1 VERLAA
7 ATKLGAEMQLGE
19 MIVVLIVILLM
30 YRPLL
35 WLAKRLIL
43 RAVTVWNSLDK
54 GVVQFGNVVGGDLAG
69 GDIHKGK
76 KKDAKTKKE

>member
-1 VERLAA
+1 ME
-7 ATKLGAEMQLGE
+7 LGE

-30 YRPLL
+30 YRPLM
-35 WLAKRLIL
+35 WLAKKLIL